1 MSQSTTE
8 SASETPSRTLP
19 RIAETDDLHAELVAL
34 VKRYRG
40 ASRPGLKLLNAI
52 GSQAENLIERIP
64 APVRGQLEA
73 ATRRGLELSFSAAA
87 TSRGGRVPDGGD
99 WFNTALATA
108 MGAAG
113 GFGGLPSALAEVP
126 MTTTVLMRAI
136 QSIAAEH
143 GFDPA
148 SEEVRMACLEVFAAA
163 GPLASDDGG
172 DMGFLTLRVTLSG
185 PGMRLVMA
193 RVTPIFAQVIG
204 RKLAAQAVPVLGAV
218 AGAAT
223 NYVYT
228 AYYQD
233 IARVR
238 FGLMDLA
245 RRRGLDHDAL
255 VGTFKQMVRDDR
267 LAVA

>member
-1 MSQSTTE
+1 MTFG
-8 SASETPSRTLP
+8 A
-19 RIAETDDLHAELVAL
+19 AA
-34 VKRYRG
+34 
-40 ASRPGLKLLNAI
+40 ASR
-52 GSQAENLIERIP
+52 
-64 APVRGQLEA
+64 
-73 ATRRGLELSFSAAA
+73 
-87 TSRGGRVPDGGD
+87 GRVPDGGD
-99 WFNTALATA
+99 WFNTALTTA

-136 QSIAAEH
+136 QGIAEEH

-163 GPLASDDGG
+163 GPLAQDDETE
-172 DMGFLTLRVTLSG
+172 MGFLTMRVALSG
-185 PGMRLVMA
+185 PGMRLMVA
-193 RVTPIFAQVIG
+193 RVTPIFAQVLG

-228 AYYQD
+228 SYYQD

-238 FGLMDLA
+238 FGLMDIA

-255 VGTFKQMVRDDR
+255 VRTFKDMVREER
-267 LAVA
+267 IAAA

>member
-1 MSQSTTE
+1 MSDTD
-8 SASETPSRTLP
+8 RMLP
-19 RIAETDDLHAELVAL
+19 QTAPGEDLHTELVAL
-34 VKRYRG
+34 VRRYRG
-40 ASRPGLKLLNAI
+40 ASRPGLKLLNAL
-52 GSQAENLIERIP
+52 GSRAENLIDRIP
-64 APVRGQLEA
+64 APVRSQLEA

-136 QSIAAEH
+136 QSIAEEH

-148 SEEVRMACLEVFAAA
+148 SEEVRVACLEVFTAA
-163 GPLASDDGG
+163 GPLSDDDGA
-172 DMGFLTLRVTLSG
+172 DMGFLTMRVTLSG
-185 PGMRLVMA
+185 PGMRLAVA
-193 RVTPIFAQVIG
+193 RVAPVLAQVLG
-204 RKLAAQAVPVLGAV
+204 RKLAAQAIPVLGAV

-223 NYVYT
+223 NYIYT

-233 IARVR
+233 MARVR

-245 RRRGLDHDAL
+245 RRRGLDHEAL
-255 VGTFKQMVRDDR
+255 VETFRQMVRDDR
-267 LAVA
+267 LAAA